1 MQDTELLLSLYRK
14 MWLIRAFEESARD
27 LYMRNMMRG
36 ATHMYIGEEA
46 IAVGVCANLT
56 DQDYISS
63 THRGHGHVL
72 AKGADPKRMMA
83 ELLGRSTGYC
93 QGKGGSMHIAD
104 LEIGILGA
112 NGIVGGGIGIAAGAA
127 LACKY
132 RGDSR
137 VSVVFFGD
145 GAVNQGVFYETAN
158 MAALWKLPLVYVCEQ
173 NRFAEFSYSNEFFA
187 DQDLSKRAI
196 PFNFPGVNIDGND
209 VLCVYETAKEAVERA
224 RAGEGPSL
232 IVAQTYR
239 IEGHTIGDPLSYRL
253 KGEVDQWK
261 SESKDPLLRFGK
273 NLLDQGIL
281 TNPQIE
287 MIEDEA
293 REIIKDA
300 IQFAMESPQP
310 ETSTLW
316 RNVYVEE

>member
-14 MWLIRAFEESARD
+14 MWLIRAFEETARD

-127 LACKY
+127 LAGKY

-293 REIIKDA
+293 REIRKDA